1 MAKGDHCAVYG
12 CSNDRRYPEK
22 QVIKPH
28 VGILRF
34 YSPKTQKDIV
44 KWRKLLNRKH
54 FKVSSNTKVCSNHF
68 QAGYRSEECPN
79 PTLYLKGYCPDK
91 QKKTRRRPS
100 PKKRESLAPKPK
112 RQRRSN
118 ICLSD
123 SFSEFDVSHD
133 KSQSVSTLSEENYC
147 SQFHNNIKKEPED
160 DFGESSSS
168 FSSQFLNG
176 SDEISIDYDTSDEI
190 DVPVENEKKSR
201 RDLFVRQATSNS
213 NCFRYT
219 GVTRQKL
226 DLVFDLIKEKAKS
239 LRYWKGSVDTP
250 GSRREKRGAQPR
262 LLSCWE
268 EFVLT
273 LVRTRKGFDVHFLAD
288 TFGISVSQVSRIYNT
303 WIIFL
308 SEELSFLVPWPSR
321 GEIKRVLP
329 ERFQRI
335 PNIRVIIDCCEFYIQ
350 KPVIPESQKTT
361 WSSYKH
367 YNTAKLLVGITPTGV
382 ISFLPPLWTGST
394 SDKEIVRNSGLINF
408 LEDGDAVMA
417 DKGFLIRDLLAFKK
431 VQLISPAYCRGPRLS
446 SNAVTHT
453 RRVAA
458 LRSHVERSIL
468 RLKHFRI
475 LSGVIPLLLKMML
488 DRIILVCAALSNLQ
502 KRLIK

>member
-1 MAKGDHCAVYG
+1 M
-12 CSNDRRYPEK
+12 
-22 QVIKPH
+22 
-28 VGILRF
+28 
-34 YSPKTQKDIV
+34 
-44 KWRKLLNRKH
+44 
-54 FKVSSNTKVCSNHF
+54 
-68 QAGYRSEECPN
+68 
-79 PTLYLKGYCPDK
+79 
-91 QKKTRRRPS
+91 
-100 PKKRESLAPKPK
+100 APKPK
-112 RQRRSN
+112 RQRRSS

-123 SFSEFDVSHD
+123 SYSDYSELDVSHD

-147 SQFHNNIKKEPED
+147 SHIHNNIKKEPED

-168 FSSQFLNG
+168 FSSQFFNG
-176 SDEISIDYDTSDEI
+176 SDEISNDYDTSDEI
-190 DVPVENEKKSR
+190 DVSVENEKKSR
-201 RDLFVRQATSNS
+201 RDLFVKQATSNR

-219 GVTRQKL
+219 GVTREKL
-226 DLVFDLIKEKAKS
+226 DLVFDLIKGKAKS

-250 GSRREKRGAQPR
+250 GSRREKRGAQTR

-329 ERFQRI
+329 KQFQRI

-350 KPVIPESQKTT
+350 KPLIPESQKTT

-367 YNTAKLLVGITPTGV
+367 YNTVKLLVGITPTGV

-408 LEDGDAVMA
+408 LEEGDAVMA

-431 VQLISPAYCRGPRLS
+431 IQLISPAYCRGPRLS

-502 KRLIK
+502 KQLIK

>member
-1 MAKGDHCAVYG
+1 M
-12 CSNDRRYPEK
+12 
-22 QVIKPH
+22 
-28 VGILRF
+28 
-34 YSPKTQKDIV
+34 
-44 KWRKLLNRKH
+44 
-54 FKVSSNTKVCSNHF
+54 
-68 QAGYRSEECPN
+68 
-79 PTLYLKGYCPDK
+79 
-91 QKKTRRRPS
+91 
-100 PKKRESLAPKPK
+100 
-112 RQRRSN
+112 
-118 ICLSD
+118 
-123 SFSEFDVSHD
+123 
-133 KSQSVSTLSEENYC
+133 
-147 SQFHNNIKKEPED
+147 
-160 DFGESSSS
+160 
-168 FSSQFLNG
+168 
-176 SDEISIDYDTSDEI
+176 
-190 DVPVENEKKSR
+190 
-201 RDLFVRQATSNS
+201 
-213 NCFRYT
+213 
-219 GVTRQKL
+219 
-226 DLVFDLIKEKAKS
+226 FDLIKEKAKS

-273 LVRTRKGFDVHFLAD
+273 LVITRKGFDVHFLAD

-303 WIIFL
+303 SIIFL

-367 YNTAKLLVGITPTGV
+367 YNTVKLLVGITPTGV

-431 VQLISPAYCRGPRLS
+431 I
-446 SNAVTHT
+446 
-453 RRVAA
+453 
-458 LRSHVERSIL
+458 
-468 RLKHFRI
+468 
-475 LSGVIPLLLKMML
+475 
-488 DRIILVCAALSNLQ
+488 
-502 KRLIK
+502 